1 MDGNLDISQ
10 QRALIA
16 KKANHILGHIKR
28 GMASRAREVILT
40 LYSVL
45 VRPHLEYYIQM
56 WSPLYNREI
65 DLLEHVQRMATKMIK
80 GMELLP
86 YEDTQR
92 AGVPHSREEKAPR

>member
-1 MDGNLDISQ
+1 
-10 QRALIA
+10 
-16 KKANHILGHIKR
+16 
-28 GMASRAREVILT
+28 
-40 LYSVL
+40 
-45 VRPHLEYYIQM
+45 M

-92 AGVPHSREEKAPR
+92 ELGVFNLEKKRLRGDLIAGFHI